1 MSDLSIAIQHTPT
14 HADRR
19 QWVQAMVGQLGS
31 EDPNVPIVI
40 VEDTDEEGC
49 WPTHRRALEATHEA
63 PHHLVLQDDL
73 GLCRDFIASV
83 REIIRVRPTNLV
95 ALYTNSA
102 SVFKARQRGE
112 SWIEK
117 EGVSGPAVIWPKQ
130 LIREFVVWQDS
141 HIDATFPW
149 DTVRVSM
156 WLLKTSRKAFATVPS
171 LAQHLGHKAS
181 ILGLNGR
188 DKTAAWYIGANQSGL
203 EIDWS
208 RGLSSPPKDTTH
220 IHTEWWECYRS

>member
-19 QWVQAMVGQLGS
+19 QWVQAMVEQLRS
-31 EDPNVPIVI
+31 EDAEVPLVL
-40 VEDTDEEGC
+40 VEDTNEEGC
-49 WPTHRRALEATHEA
+49 WPTYRRALEAAGDA
-63 PHHLVLQDDL
+63 PHHLMLQDDL
-73 GLCRDFIASV
+73 GLCRDFLASV
-83 REIIRVRPTNLV
+83 RQIIRVRPANLV
-95 ALYTNSA
+95 ALYTNSG
-102 SVFKARQRGE
+102 SVFRARQRGE

-117 EGVSGPAVIWPKQ
+117 EGVSGPAVIWPRQ
-130 LIREFVVWQDS
+130 LIREFVVWQDE
-141 HIDATFPW
+141 HIDASFPW

-188 DKTAAWYIGANQSGL
+188 DKTAAWYIGANKSGL
-203 EIDWS
+203 EIDWK

-220 IHTEWWECYRS
+220 IHSEWWECYRS